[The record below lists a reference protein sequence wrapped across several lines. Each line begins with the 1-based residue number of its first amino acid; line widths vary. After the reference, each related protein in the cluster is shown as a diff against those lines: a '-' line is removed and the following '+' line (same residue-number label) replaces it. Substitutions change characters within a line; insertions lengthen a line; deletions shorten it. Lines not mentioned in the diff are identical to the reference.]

1 MRKKSSAHIDFEY
14 RSNDSQNLVNE
25 LSRMEIIDAEVA
37 EKQRSVNQRLSELS
51 DSRKEYQ

>member
-25 LSRMEIIDAEVA
+25 LSRIEAVEAEIGD
-37 EKQRSVNQRLSELS
+37 KKRSVDHRLAELTEQQ
-51 DSRKEYQ
+51 KEY